1 MSAESDQTDPYQKRL
16 AKLEENLKTLDLG
29 DTAYDIVK
37 KALKSKPLTMH
48 DEWEI
53 HEKLVSGGQESAK
66 FKERLKEGF
75 TPLAINKA
83 FSYSYLNIPIIELIE
98 PLIESLDFAA
108 NSIVEVVD
116 HPARLSFV
124 MEEVVA
130 RRMAILLDELKI
142 DLIAPQELQE
152 MISSGRKE
160 EAEQIMSTLDAF
172 EKMVLE
178 KYLNAELSADI
189 PGEHVG
195 LYEQAYQS
203 ALKKLRRPKAL

>member
-1 MSAESDQTDPYQKRL
+1 MSAQSDQTDPYQKRL
-16 AKLEENLKTLDLG
+16 AKLEENLKTLDPG

-37 KALKSKPLTMH
+37 KALESKPLTMN

-83 FSYSYLNIPIIELIE
+83 FAYSYLNIPIIELIE

-142 DLIAPQELQE
+142 DLVTPHELQE
-152 MISSGRKE
+152 MMSSGRNKE
-160 EAEQIMSTLDAF
+160 ADQIMSTLDAF
-172 EKMVLE
+172 EKMVVE
-178 KYLNAELSADI
+178 KYLAAELSADI
-189 PGEHVG
+189 PSEHVG
-195 LYEQAYQS
+195 LYEQAYAS
-203 ALKKLRRPKAL
+203 ALKKLRRPKSK